1 MWEMEQYLLPKK
13 AVVAA
18 AVAVVVVVDVSKI
31 IIKLLQYVF

>member
-18 AVAVVVVVDVSKI
+18 AVVVDVSKI